1 MTITEDSII
10 SQIIKTHPETRK
22 VFKALG
28 MACLA
33 CSGAKGEKLW
43 QGVLYHGL
51 DVEEVVRKLNE
62 VITR

>member
-22 VFKALG
+22 VFRAFG

-43 QGVLYHGL
+43 QGTLYHGL
-51 DVEEVVRKLNE
+51 DVGEVVQKLNE
-62 VITR
+62 AITR